1 MKVIL
6 SKDVKGKG
14 KKGELVNVS
23 DGYARNYL
31 LPRGLAVEADAAA
44 MNELKNREQAEAFH
58 EEQQQ
63 KKARDIAV
71 KIDGKKLEIMAK
83 GGQSGR
89 LFGSVTT
96 KEVAS
101 ELKKQYHVNV
111 DRRKIEMQDIKAFG
125 SYEAEIKLGYNISA
139 KVTVIVCE

>member
-6 SKDVKGKG
+6 KQDVKGKG

-31 LPRGLAVEADAAA
+31 LPRGLAVQADAAA
-44 MNELKNREQAEAFH
+44 MNELKNREQAAAYH

-63 KKARDIAV
+63 KKARDTAA
-71 KIDGKKLEIMAK
+71 KIDGKTLKVTAK

-96 KEVAS
+96 KEVAE

-111 DRRKIEMQDIKAFG
+111 DKRKIEMQDIKAFG

-139 KVTVIVCE
+139 KVIVMVCE

>member
-23 DGYARNYL
+23 DGYARNFL

-44 MNELKNREQAEAFH
+44 MNELKNREQAAAFYK
-58 EEQQQ
+58 EQQQ
-63 KKARDIAV
+63 NKARDTAA
-71 KIDGKKLEIMAK
+71 KIDGKTLKVTAK

-111 DRRKIEMQDIKAFG
+111 DKRKIEMQDIKSFG
-125 SYEAEIKLGYNISA
+125 SYDAEVKLGFNISA
-139 KVTVIVCE
+139 KVTVLVCE